1 MKLTMTF
8 GKRMLLFALL
18 TVFGLFVTALL
29 SSLISAMTDKQTL
42 MLRLVAVCQ
51 NLFLFILPAVA
62 VAVLTTRLPARLLA
76 LDRRPSLLQIA
87 LALGA
92 LVASVPAMNVV
103 VDWNASL
110 PLPGALTEMEDTADM
125 TTTLLLGGRG
135 MADLVLSLLIVG
147 VLTGL
152 GEELFFRGALMRLI
166 QTRPM
171 SAHAA
176 VWITAVVFSAIHM
189 QFGGFIPRMLLGAY
203 LGYLLLWSGSV
214 WLPVLVH
221 MVNNSIS
228 VWARWSGNETL
239 ETVGTASSDYWIVV
253 VSVVIAGVLI
263 QQLYRRRVNQ
273 TSSDGK

>member
-1 MKLTMTF
+1 
-8 GKRMLLFALL
+8 
-18 TVFGLFVTALL
+18 
-29 SSLISAMTDKQTL
+29 
-42 MLRLVAVCQ
+42 
-51 NLFLFILPAVA
+51 
-62 VAVLTTRLPARLLA
+62 
-76 LDRRPSLLQIA
+76 
-87 LALGA
+87 
-92 LVASVPAMNVV
+92 
-103 VDWNASL
+103 
-110 PLPGALTEMEDTADM
+110 M

-135 MADLVLSLLIVG
+135 VADLVLSLLIVG